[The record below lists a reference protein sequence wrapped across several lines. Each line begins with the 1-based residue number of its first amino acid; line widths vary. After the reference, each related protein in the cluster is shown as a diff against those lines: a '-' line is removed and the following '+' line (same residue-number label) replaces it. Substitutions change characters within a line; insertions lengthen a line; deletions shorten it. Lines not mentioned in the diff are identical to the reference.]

1 MKMQKLLRF
10 FAPIVIMVGA
20 AVTWWA
26 CEFERTIDHAGPSD
40 PLNVKLTQLLDE
52 LASSKSQKEAE
63 QAITRLLEKT
73 GVGLP
78 VKGSKYTENLLHDD
92 YVSELAQ
99 EYLRHLRGEETTN
112 WGEAF
117 KFETLASDHEWD
129 AAIGFESVTARLQQ
143 QASAALADP
152 ESPNH
157 ALLLAMVL
165 PDNVIPEAIAAP
177 APTALI
183 SPVQEFLFEV
193 WMEHEYTPA
202 SVLQKDDRTFEF
214 TVKIVHCDGGKTKIT
229 HEELRTN
236 YDHRKTKDCLQKVRS
251 RYKADRKK
259 CFKDYEKCLKKKKL
273 DDDDFNL
280 ECCLA
285 LQQCL
290 AAALEKAKEDIDDCL
305 AGHDQGKGGD
315 HKGKK

>member
-1 MKMQKLLRF
+1 MKAQKLIRYF
-10 FAPIVIMVGA
+10 VPAVIMAGV

-40 PLNVKLTQLLDE
+40 PLNVKLTQLLGE
-52 LASSKSQKEAE
+52 LSSSKSQQEAE

-78 VKGSKYTENLLHDD
+78 VKGSKYTDDLLPDD
-92 YVSELAQ
+92 YVAELAQ
-99 EYLRHLRGEETTN
+99 EHVRHLRGEETTN
-112 WGEAF
+112 WGDAF
-117 KFETLASDHEWD
+117 KFETLASDYEWD
-129 AAIGFESVTARLQQ
+129 AAIGFEDVTARLQQ

-165 PDNVIPEAIAAP
+165 PGNALPEAIATPAP
-177 APTALI
+177 ADLI
-183 SPVQEFLFEV
+183 SPVQEFLLEI
-193 WMEHEYTPA
+193 WMAHEYAPA
-202 SVLQKDDRTFEF
+202 SGLQKDDRTFEF
-214 TVKIVHCDGGKTKIT
+214 TVKIVDCNGGKTKIT

-259 CFKDYEKCLKKKKL
+259 CFKNYDKCLKKKKL

-290 AAALEKAKEDIDDCL
+290 EAALEKAKADIDDCL

-315 HKGKK
+315 HKGGK